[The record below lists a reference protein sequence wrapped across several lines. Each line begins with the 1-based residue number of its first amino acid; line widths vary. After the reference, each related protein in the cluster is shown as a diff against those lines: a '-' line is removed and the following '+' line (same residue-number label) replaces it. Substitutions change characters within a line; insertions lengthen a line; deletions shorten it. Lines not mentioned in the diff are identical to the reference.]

1 MITKTNLKDV
11 LKSLG
16 FTEDGDVSQKSIGE
30 ADLKVDFASQQVIY
44 PEDKGLIVNERQTCN
59 FRSNENFVVFECV
72 HRLLEKGY
80 KPKHLELEPKW
91 RVGRGPSGGRADIL
105 VKDQENNPLLIIECK
120 TPGREFD
127 RAWRDT
133 QENGGQL
140 FTYAQQ
146 IAQTQYLCLYA
157 SNLTENDIRI
167 TQKLISLRD
176 NEKILEQDNTL
187 PSFKKANTV
196 EERFAAWRDTYQ
208 LEATQV
214 GIFEENIQAYQIG
227 KDHYTYDHDTKPIDA
242 EQQKGQYHEFR
253 TILRQHNI
261 ARRENAFEVLVNLF
275 LCKLVDEEEN
285 KSNLKFYWKGIAYD
299 DYYDFFDRLQN
310 LFQKGM
316 DKYLKQKISYISN
329 DQIDSVSGQS
339 ETSQM
344 LQRNRFKPIF
354 ENSSFSPIQLFRC
367 LIPTMKNYFSRT
379 SKFCYRLYKCGKVYV
394 SKPRGKISSW
404 ATCLNYFSTTVSSNP
419 KVSFS
424 RLYRSVSSLLVLCHS
439 LRKLQVVQ
447 NLLKPLILPVDQGIS

>member
-1 MITKTNLKDV
+1 MITKRNFKEV
-11 LKSLG
+11 LAVLG
-16 FTEDGDVSQKSIGE
+16 FTEDGGIYQKSIGE
-30 ADLKVDFASQQVIY
+30 ADLKVDFANQKLTY
-44 PEDKGLIVNERQTCN
+44 PEDKGLKVNERQTCN
-59 FRSNENFVVFECV
+59 FSSNENFVVFECV

-91 RVGRGPSGGRADIL
+91 RVGRGSSGGRADIL
-105 VKDQENNPLLIIECK
+105 VKDQETTQLLLIECK
-120 TPGREFD
+120 TPGREFEK
-127 RAWRDT
+127 AWRDT
-133 QENGGQL
+133 REYGGQL

-167 TQKLISLRD
+167 TQKVIYLRD

-299 DYYDFFDRLQN
+299 DYYDFVDRLQN

-329 DQIDSVSGQS
+329 DQIDSAFWTVRNKPNATKKQIQAYFRELKFFTNSAFSLLDTHNDKLFLKNVKVLLQIVQMWQGLRLKTEGQNQFLGDMFELFLDDGIKQS
-339 ETSQM
+339 EGQFFTP
-344 LQRNRFKPIF
+344 LPI
-354 ENSSFSPIQLFRC
+354 C
-367 LIPTMKNYFSRT
+367 
-379 SKFCYRLYKCGKVYV
+379 KFI
-394 SKPRGKISSW
+394 ISSLPL
-404 ATCLNYFSTTVSSNP
+404 AQKIAGSTEPN
-419 KVSFS
+419 
-424 RLYRSVSSLLVLCHS
+424 
-439 LRKLQVVQ
+439 
-447 NLLKPLILPVDQGIS
+447 